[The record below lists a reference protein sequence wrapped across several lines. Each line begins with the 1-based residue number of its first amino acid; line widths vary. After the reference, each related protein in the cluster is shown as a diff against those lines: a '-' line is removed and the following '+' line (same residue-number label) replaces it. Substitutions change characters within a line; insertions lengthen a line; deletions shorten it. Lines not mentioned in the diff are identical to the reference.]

1 MTRPAGVEELQPGA
15 AAAVLEPRPPK
26 RRRSNRLGSRVERG
40 VRLVLLGGF
49 EVRIEGRPV
58 QLAMTAQRVVAFV
71 ALHDRP
77 VRRVYVAGSLW
88 FDVPEERAAASL
100 RSALWR
106 IHRYCGLIEAA
117 GELLRLDPCVQ
128 VDLREAEA
136 LARRGLRADGGDDLE
151 VDASGLAWD
160 LLPGWYDDWVLIER
174 ERFRQLR
181 LRSLDALCD
190 RLSGA
195 GRVGDAL
202 DVGLLSVAGEPLR
215 ESAHRAVVRAHLAD
229 GNVSEALRQ
238 YRLCEQLL
246 REQLGIAPSERMS
259 ELIRGLDGLETEG

>member
-1 MTRPAGVEELQPGA
+1 VTRPVGVEEVDAGA
-15 AAAVLEPRPPK
+15 GAQAVLERAESLVEPRV
-26 RRRSNRLGSRVERG
+26 G
-40 VRLVLLGGF
+40 LVLLGGF
-49 EVRIEGRPV
+49 EVRIDGTPV
-58 QLAMTAQRVVAFV
+58 QLAASAQRVVAFV

-88 FDVPEERAAASL
+88 LDVREERAAASL

-106 IHRYCGLIEAA
+106 IHRYCGLIETA
-117 GELLRLDPCVQ
+117 GELLRLDPGVR

-136 LARRGLRADGGDDLE
+136 LARRGLRADGVDDLE
-151 VDASGLAWD
+151 ADVSGLARD

-195 GRVGDAL
+195 GRFGDAL
-202 DVGLLSVAGEPLR
+202 DAGLLSVAGEPLR
-215 ESAHRAVVRAHLAD
+215 ESAHRAVVRAHLAE

-246 REQLGIAPSERMS
+246 REQLGIAPSEQMR
-259 ELIRGLDGLETEG
+259 ELIRGLDDLETER

>member
-1 MTRPAGVEELQPGA
+1 M
-15 AAAVLEPRPPK
+15 
-26 RRRSNRLGSRVERG
+26 
-40 VRLVLLGGF
+40 RLVLLGGF
-49 EVRIEGRPV
+49 ELRIKGRPV
-58 QLAMTAQRVVAFV
+58 QLAASVQRVVAFV

-77 VRRVYVAGSLW
+77 VRRAYVAGSLW
-88 FDVPEERAAASL
+88 LDLPEERAAASL

-106 IHRYCGLIEAA
+106 IHRCCELIETA
-117 GELLRLDPCVQ
+117 GEMLRLDPGVQ

-136 LARRGLRADGGDDLE
+136 LARRGLDGDAVDDLE
-151 VDASGLAWD
+151 VDASRLACD

-195 GRVGDAL
+195 GRFGDAL
-202 DVGLLSVAGEPLR
+202 DVGLLSVAGERLR

-229 GNVSEALRQ
+229 GNASEALRQ

-246 REQLGIAPSERMS
+246 REQLGIEPSERMR
-259 ELIRGLDGLETEG
+259 ELIRGLDGLETER